1 MMKIKNTGHVKRII
15 SAFLLIS
22 ALGLSIAAQTNGG
35 DEGDG
40 RSGQFMGSGGRT
52 SQTVGSGGRS
62 SSQTMGSGGYTEGGM
77 IGSGTA
83 TASPD
88 SGSRGI
94 IEDVWN
100 WFESIL

>member
-1 MMKIKNTGHVKRII
+1 MTKIKNTTQLKRII

-35 DEGDG
+35 TNGDD
-40 RSGQFMGSGGRT
+40 RSGQILGSGGRA
-52 SQTVGSGGRS
+52 SQIVGSGART

-83 TASPD
+83 ATASPD
-88 SGSRGI
+88 AGSPL
-94 IEDVWN
+94 EFVWS
-100 WFESIL
+100 WFEGIF

>member
-1 MMKIKNTGHVKRII
+1 MMKIKNTVQLKQIVSI
-15 SAFLLIS
+15 FLLIS

-35 DEGDG
+35 ADGGD
-40 RSGQFMGSGGRT
+40 RSGQFMGSGGRS

-62 SSQTMGSGGYTEGGM
+62 SGQTMGSGGYTNGGL

-83 TASPD
+83 TTSPD